1 MTYKIY
7 FYVRLEALASLKENY
22 LIHVSLRTIT
32 RPRKRA
38 LLDQKHRREN
48 KIGSE
53 RKFKKELNSCRKV
66 KAYPTFPCLTP
77 VDFMEEPRE
86 VIHLGSNNREPQDR
100 HSAFPGEIIGL
111 SKPPNLSVKRVKADL
126 YTFVNLSK
134 GRPSKTT

>member
-38 LLDQKHRREN
+38 LLNQKHRREN
-48 KIGSE
+48 KIGAE
-53 RKFKKELNSCRKV
+53 RKFKKELNSRRKV
-66 KAYPTFPCLTP
+66 KAYPTFPCLTR

-100 HSAFPGEIIGL
+100 HSAFPGEVMGL
-111 SKPPNLSVKRVKADL
+111 SKPQKLSLKRVKADL
-126 YTFVNLSK
+126 YTCVKLSK
-134 GRPSKTT
+134 GRPLKTT

>member
-1 MTYKIY
+1 MFHKM
-7 FYVRLEALASLKENY
+7 
-22 LIHVSLRTIT
+22 TIT

-53 RKFKKELNSCRKV
+53 RMFKKELNSCRKV

-100 HSAFPGEIIGL
+100 HSAFPGEVMGL
-111 SKPPNLSVKRVKADL
+111 SKPQKLSRSLHFCEPFKKEAVKNYLAD
-126 YTFVNLSK
+126 FSAK
-134 GRPSKTT
+134 GTKLLLIFPTEQCGVWW